1 MIQQKNLPRH
11 GFTLIELLVVISII
25 AILAA
30 VSVPVYQSVMLS
42 GKQTAALN
50 NARQIGLGVRM
61 YANDNDGTMP
71 GAQMEDGK
79 VASTSNDAFRVLV
92 PTYIDSE
99 QVFTVPSSKVGGKA
113 DEDISTKAK
122 ILERNENHWAYVAG
136 LSTSSKSTWPLIVD
150 HTTGSGY
157 YSDREG
163 DIGGTWK
170 GTKAVVVHAD
180 NSAKLIKLLG
190 TGSRMYIPR
199 ADDKNKNALTVQDY
213 MGDAV
218 QLLEPAK

>member
-1 MIQQKNLPRH
+1 MINKITPRD

-30 VSVPVYQSVMLS
+30 TSVPVYQSVMIS

-50 NARQIGLGVRM
+50 NARQIGLGIRM
-61 YANDNDGTMP
+61 YASDNDGNLP
-71 GAQMEDGK
+71 SADSEEGGE
-79 VASTSNDAFRVLV
+79 ASTSNDAFRLLV
-92 PTYIDSE
+92 PTYVDSE
-99 QVFTVPSSKVGGKA
+99 TVFTVPSSKVGAKA
-113 DEDISTKAK
+113 DNDVSTKAK

-163 DIGGTWK
+163 DVGGTWR

-180 NSAKLIKLLG
+180 NSARLIKLLG
-190 TGSRMYIPR
+190 SGTRMYIPR
-199 ADDKNKNALTVQDY
+199 ADDQDKNALTVRDY
-213 MGDAV
+213 MGDSV
-218 QLLEPAK
+218 RLLEPAK

>member
-1 MIQQKNLPRH
+1 MKRHLTPRC

-30 VSVPVYQSVMLS
+30 TSVPVYQSVMLG

-50 NARQIGLGVRM
+50 NARQIGLGIRM
-61 YANDNDGTMP
+61 YANDNDGTLP
-71 GAQMEDGK
+71 GEQQDGG
-79 VASTSNDAFRVLV
+79 ASSTSNDAFRVLV

-99 QVFTVPSSKVGGKA
+99 AVFTVPSSKIGGKA
-113 DEDISTKAK
+113 DNDISTPAK
-122 ILERNENHWAYVAG
+122 ILARGENHWAYVAG
-136 LSTSSKSTWPLIVD
+136 LSTSSRSTWPLIVD

-180 NSAKLIKLLG
+180 NSARLVKLLG
-190 TGSRMYIPR
+190 TGTRMYIPR
-199 ADDKNKNALTVQDY
+199 ADDTTKNALNLQDY

-218 QLLEPAK
+218 RLLEPAK

>member
-1 MIQQKNLPRH
+1 
-11 GFTLIELLVVISII
+11 
-25 AILAA
+25 
-30 VSVPVYQSVMLS
+30 
-42 GKQTAALN
+42 LN
-50 NARQIGLGVRM
+50 NSRQIGLGLRM
-61 YANDNDGTMP
+61 YANDNDGAMP
-71 GAQMEDGK
+71 GEALEEGGM
-79 VASTSNDAFRVLV
+79 ASTSNAAFRVLV
-92 PTYIDSE
+92 PTYIDNE

-113 DEDISTKAK
+113 DNDISSKAK

-163 DIGGTWK
+163 DVGGTWK

-190 TGSRMYIPR
+190 KGTRMYVPR
-199 ADDKNKNALTVQDY
+199 ADDNDKNALTVQDY
-213 MGDAV
+213 MGDTV
-218 QLLEPAK
+218 RLLEPAK

>member
-1 MIQQKNLPRH
+1 MTIKITPRD

-30 VSVPVYQSVMLS
+30 TSVPVYQSVMMS

-61 YANDNDGTMP
+61 YANDNDGNLP
-71 GAQMEDGK
+71 SVDSEDGGE
-79 VASTSNDAFRVLV
+79 ASTSNDAFRLLV
-92 PTYIDSE
+92 PTYVDSE
-99 QVFTVPSSKVGGKA
+99 QIFTVPSSKVGAKA
-113 DEDISTKAK
+113 DNDVSTKSK

-157 YSDREG
+157 YSDKEG
-163 DIGGTWK
+163 DVGGTWR

-199 ADDKNKNALTVQDY
+199 ADDSDKNALTVRDY
-213 MGDAV
+213 MGDSV
-218 QLLEPAK
+218 RLLEPAK

>member
-1 MIQQKNLPRH
+1 MTIKITPRD

-30 VSVPVYQSVMLS
+30 TSVPVYQSVMMS

-61 YANDNDGTMP
+61 YANDNDGNLP
-71 GAQMEDGK
+71 SVDSEDGGE
-79 VASTSNDAFRVLV
+79 ASTSNDAFRLLV
-92 PTYIDSE
+92 PTYVDSE
-99 QVFTVPSSKVGGKA
+99 QVFTVPSSKVGAKA
-113 DEDISTKAK
+113 DNDVSTKSK

-157 YSDREG
+157 YSDKEG
-163 DIGGTWK
+163 DVGGTWR

-199 ADDKNKNALTVQDY
+199 ADDSDKNALTVRDY
-213 MGDAV
+213 MGDSV
-218 QLLEPAK
+218 RLLEPAK

>member
-1 MIQQKNLPRH
+1 MTIKITPRD

-30 VSVPVYQSVMLS
+30 TSVPVYQSVMMG

-61 YANDNDGTMP
+61 YANDNDGNLP
-71 GAQMEDGK
+71 SVDSEEEGA
-79 VASTSNDAFRVLV
+79 ASTSNDAFRQLV
-92 PTYIDSE
+92 PTYVDSE
-99 QVFTVPSSKVGGKA
+99 QIFTVPSSKVGAKA
-113 DEDISTKAK
+113 DNDVSTKSK

-157 YSDREG
+157 YSDKEG
-163 DIGGTWK
+163 DVGGTWR

-199 ADDKNKNALTVQDY
+199 ADDSDKNALTVRDY
-213 MGDAV
+213 MGDSV
-218 QLLEPAK
+218 RLLEPAK